1 MSKNPAWY
9 SHKFKQA
16 AVDYEIGISIFTQQV
31 VWISGPHK
39 GSRHDITIFR
49 EEEEEGKEDEE
60 DQDEEE
66 GEDGLPPLG
75 NEAVVEVEDQ
85 HHGGLKTRMPAG
97 KYAIGDKGYRGE
109 PGMISTPNSHD
120 PPEVRKFKGRARARQ
135 ETFNA
140 RIKTF
145 ACLEKRFH
153 HGLSKQ
159 KITFEAV
166 CVIVQYQM
174 ENGSPLFQV

>member
-16 AVDYEIGISIFTQQV
+16 AVEYEIRISIFTQQV

-39 GSRHDITIFR
+39 ASRHDITIFR

-60 DQDEEE
+60 DQEEE
-66 GEDGLPPLG
+66 EG

-97 KYAIGDKGYRGE
+97 KCVD
-109 PGMISTPNSHD
+109 
-120 PPEVRKFKGRARARQ
+120 
-135 ETFNA
+135 
-140 RIKTF
+140 
-145 ACLEKRFH
+145 
-153 HGLSKQ
+153 SKL
-159 KITFEAV
+159 
-166 CVIVQYQM
+166 
-174 ENGSPLFQV
+174 P